1 MIRINLLSDRQAKDR
16 RLIQQQIQM
25 AMFIAMVAAVLCG
38 GYYVGRSNE
47 LSNIEAEIAEKKS
60 EKAKLIE
67 ITKKVEEMQNRQ
79 DTVAAIMD
87 TIRDLKRIKAGPT
100 PYLDSINILL
110 PQQVWLSSL
119 KDNMGQIRIEGFSFS
134 PQAVSEFM
142 TRLSTSGDFNSVDLK
157 STEAVSL
164 KGDLGGKSFTRD
176 VQKFTVSFVTRI
188 SIELAEQK
196 AKREDEAKKKEAIK
210 KKKKA
215 DLEKL
220 KK

>member
-16 RLIQQQIQM
+16 RIIQQQFQM
-25 AMFIAMVAAVLCG
+25 GMFITLVATLLCVF
-38 GYYVGRSNE
+38 YYAGRSNE
-47 LSNIEAEIAEKKS
+47 LSNIETEITEKKS
-60 EKAKLIE
+60 EKAALIE

-87 TIRDLKRIKAGPT
+87 AIRDLKKIKAGPT

-110 PQQVWLSSL
+110 PQQVWLSNL
-119 KDNMGQIRIEGFSFS
+119 RDNMGSIKIEGFSFS
-134 PQAVSEFM
+134 PQAVSDFM
-142 TRLSTSGDFNSVDLK
+142 TKLSKSGDFSGVDLK

-188 SIELAEQK
+188 SIELEEQK
-196 AKREDEAKKKEAIK
+196 AKREAEAKAKEAVK

-215 DLEKL
+215 DLEQL